1 MSESL
6 GAVGGCFGSALR
18 PRVSLCPVWLRR
30 LRSWR
35 LRSGVLRAPCL
46 VSPPAMETPLPPVS
60 YEDEHEHATT
70 EKMKMDERRA
80 LNHNTGLL
88 HTHRAARNSRGGK
101 KTWMFEKL
109 ASWNLK
115 VGMEDTTTSTPTGN
129 GRMRGRMGD
138 REWARMKWKFPMG
151 VKDGAFFPRIF

>member
-18 PRVSLCPVWLRR
+18 PRSRSVPFGSAASVACPPHGRAACAVSR
-30 LRSWR
+30 L
-35 LRSGVLRAPCL
+35 
-46 VSPPAMETPLPPVS
+46 PPRDGDTPSPVS

>member
-1 MSESL
+1 MSLLVRS
-6 GAVGGCFGSALR
+6 VGVSAPPSVPALALSR
-18 PRVSLCPVWLRR
+18 LAPPPPSRVHHT
-30 LRSWR
+30 
-35 LRSGVLRAPCL
+35 GVLRAPCL